1 MSFKVK
7 ILGKTFFEIESDKV
21 TDLKEKAVAEKKNEE
36 FGQLEYVITDS
47 QRDMLET
54 CKQNLEHH
62 INVFSV
68 CKKKD
73 IDLSKA
79 IVDIGAVKSFIREMV
94 KSYDHFKEKREELVK
109 K

>member
-21 TDLKEKAVAEKKNEE
+21 ANLKKKAVAEKKNEE
-36 FGQLEYVITDS
+36 FGQ
-47 QRDMLET
+47 
-54 CKQNLEHH
+54 
-62 INVFSV
+62 
-68 CKKKD
+68 
-73 IDLSKA
+73 
-79 IVDIGAVKSFIREMV
+79 VDIGTVKSFIREMI